1 MLETKRIMVG
11 LLLLVVGTGCGG
23 SSIAVDST
31 VERPYD
37 GPLQIDQ
44 KPNSGDVAKRAGAAA
59 LALECDG
66 AAYDG
71 GGGDYADGGLESV
84 QADPRKALANF
95 WGEAAS
101 SSDHPRDGYVVERAD
116 DDRVLFSYD
125 VGRETKVAFIAADG
139 IRDWNEDEGWGI
151 ESWAQCDPAE
161 LPADVTADLGIQVWE
176 RNGHRVPVS
185 KITSFPGS
193 DHCDWQDITFLTI
206 GPYGDE
212 SPSFLRD
219 TTVSWTT
226 TCSTTF
232 DARADLPADAED
244 TGLRARRPALWLAR
258 TTPRRTSS
266 ARRIDATSSAGRR
279 RRRRS
284 GAPDPWARQASISE
298 MSRSTA
304 GRHHPGHDEGPG
316 SAMWRTPVLC

>member
-1 MLETKRIMVG
+1 MLETKKIVAG
-11 LLLLVVGTGCGG
+11 LLLLVVGTGCGE

-31 VERPYD
+31 VGRPYD
-37 GPLQIDQ
+37 GPVQIDR
-44 KPNSGDVAKRAGAAA
+44 KPNSGDAAERAGAAA

-84 QADPRKALANF
+84 QADPGKALSNF

-101 SSDHPRDGYVVERAD
+101 SSDHPRDGYVVERVD
-116 DDRVLFSYD
+116 DDRVLFSHD
-125 VGRETKVAFIAADG
+125 VGRETKVAFIAANG

-206 GPYGDE
+206 GPYGDQ

-219 TTVSWTT
+219 ATGELDDLLQ
-226 TCSTTF
+226 TTF

-244 TGLRARRPALWLAR
+244 TGFGHNGRHLWLA
-258 TTPRRTSS
+258 PDDSAAYLVRTSD
-266 ARRIDATSSAGRR
+266 RRDVERWPAAKETIWCA
-279 RRRRS
+279 
-284 GAPDPWARQASISE
+284 
-298 MSRSTA
+298 
-304 GRHHPGHDEGPG
+304 
-316 SAMWRTPVLC
+316 

>member
-1 MLETKRIMVG
+1 MLAINKIVG
-11 LLLLVVGTGCGG
+11 GLFLLVVGTACGG
-23 SSIAVDST
+23 SSIAVDSK
-31 VERPYD
+31 VGRPYD
-37 GPLQIDQ
+37 GPLQIDR
-44 KPNSGDVAKRAGAAA
+44 KPHSGDVAKRAGAAA

-84 QADPRKALANF
+84 QADARKALANF

-176 RNGHRVPVS
+176 RHGHRVPVS
-185 KITSFPGS
+185 TITSFPGS
-193 DHCDWQDITFLTI
+193 DHCDWQRITFLTI

-212 SPSFLRD
+212 NLSFLRD
-219 TTVSWTT
+219 ATGELDDLLQ
-226 TCSTTF
+226 TTF
-232 DARADLPADAED
+232 DAHADLPADAED
-244 TGLRARRPALWLAR
+244 TGFGHNGRRLWLAPDVSAAYLVS
-258 TTPRRTSS
+258 TTDPRDVERWP
-266 ARRIDATSSAGRR
+266 AAKERIWCA
-279 RRRRS
+279 
-284 GAPDPWARQASISE
+284 
-298 MSRSTA
+298 
-304 GRHHPGHDEGPG
+304 
-316 SAMWRTPVLC
+316 